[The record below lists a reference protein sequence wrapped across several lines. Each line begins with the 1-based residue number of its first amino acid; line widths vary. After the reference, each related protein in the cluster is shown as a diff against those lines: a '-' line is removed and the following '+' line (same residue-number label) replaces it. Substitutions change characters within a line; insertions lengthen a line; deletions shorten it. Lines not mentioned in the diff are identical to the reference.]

1 LIGYQF
7 RPGAVT
13 IKLFGGMEAE
23 DQHVVPHD
31 PNNAVQ
37 GAEIA
42 FRVLVET
49 WYDISPC

>member
-13 IKLFGGMEAE
+13 IKLFGGIEAE

-31 PNNAVQ
+31 PTNAVQ
-37 GAEIA
+37 SAEIG
-42 FRVLVET
+42 FWVLVET
-49 WYDISPC
+49 WYDISPR